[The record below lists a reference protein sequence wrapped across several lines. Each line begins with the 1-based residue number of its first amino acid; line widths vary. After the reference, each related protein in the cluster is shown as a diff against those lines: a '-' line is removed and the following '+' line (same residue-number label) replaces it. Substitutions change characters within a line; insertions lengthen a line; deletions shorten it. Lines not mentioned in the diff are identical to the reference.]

1 MSRWS
6 QIIEHLLNIRQQEP
20 DRNMNF
26 SYQELLAQADLI
38 VAKTGELTANG
49 FSFILLDTS
58 SQVHQILLAY
68 LKRLKKQVQSKANL
82 IQMLKLI
89 FNLALTETGVWYKI
103 QKDSPSY
110 LYGCL
115 KDLHQLG
122 LVTVKKPHKSS
133 SKFCVNGLMHSFLT
147 SRATT

>member
-1 MSRWS
+1 
-6 QIIEHLLNIRQQEP
+6 
-20 DRNMNF
+20 MNF

-82 IQMLKLI
+82 IHLLKLI

-103 QKDSPSY
+103 QKDSPS
-110 LYGCL
+110 
-115 KDLHQLG
+115 
-122 LVTVKKPHKSS
+122 
-133 SKFCVNGLMHSFLT
+133 
-147 SRATT
+147 